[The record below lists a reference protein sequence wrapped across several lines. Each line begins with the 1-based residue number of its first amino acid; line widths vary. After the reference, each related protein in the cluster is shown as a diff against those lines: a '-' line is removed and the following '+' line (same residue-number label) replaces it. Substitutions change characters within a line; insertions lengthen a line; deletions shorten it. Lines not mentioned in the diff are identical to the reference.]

1 MCTMKETH
9 IIQITISP
17 KKYKF
22 YLHYNTRNLFDQG
35 LIKKVQGSLQSPAF
49 LFISYTLHI

>member
-22 YLHYNTRNLFDQG
+22 YLHYNTRNLFDQR